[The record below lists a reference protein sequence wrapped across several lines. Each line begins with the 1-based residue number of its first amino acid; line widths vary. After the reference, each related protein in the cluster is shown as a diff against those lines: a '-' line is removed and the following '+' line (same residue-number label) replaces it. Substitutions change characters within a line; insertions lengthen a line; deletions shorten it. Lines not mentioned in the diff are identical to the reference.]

1 MFISSETKAAFVADL
16 ITEFGVEVSRQ
27 QILSFAEKRG
37 MNLPAW
43 LLNGPC
49 KTGRGKYNLEN
60 YAGTKVASV
69 SPIRKEITVDYVP
82 QTMKDYVAFG
92 YHSDVQTII
101 KSGQFYPV
109 FISGLSGN
117 GKTTMV
123 EQICAKLNRECFRVN
138 ISVETDE
145 DALVGGHTLV
155 NGNVVYREGPVLTA
169 MRRGAILLLDEIDR
183 GSDKLICLQ
192 AILEGKPYLNKK
204 TGETV
209 LPSPGFNVLAT
220 ANTKGFGS
228 DDGKFSAARVLD
240 EAFLERFAVAIEQDY
255 PSNAV
260 EKKIVLNQMTSKNCV
275 NAEFANYLVNW
286 AEIIRKTYADGGIDY
301 VVSTRRLVNIV
312 DAFAMFGDRMKA
324 IKLCINRFDSET
336 RNAFEELYCKIDDT
350 QNKMTETSE
359 VPTPEVV

>member
-1 MFISSETKAAFVADL
+1 
-16 ITEFGVEVSRQ
+16 
-27 QILSFAEKRG
+27 
-37 MNLPAW
+37 
-43 LLNGPC
+43 
-49 KTGRGKYNLEN
+49 
-60 YAGTKVASV
+60 V
-69 SPIRKEITVDYVP
+69 SPIRKEIAVDYVP